1 MSQRWITFH
10 DADGESRYRC
20 RNCGAWFWEGEG
32 EHRSGCEFAEADD
45 EKATA
50 AENQKQNQETK

>member
-1 MSQRWITFH
+1 MSQRWATTS
-10 DADGESRYRC
+10 DCGGEYRC
-20 RNCGAWFWEGEG
+20 RCCGARFWEGEG
-32 EHRSGCEFAEADD
+32 DHRSGCEFAEADD